1 MSPNRATCWE
11 GGLSVGCQSAGH
23 FQRPTGPLEAAD
35 ATAVWLLEQH
45 VKSLTPAARDTA
57 HTAKAGEN
65 HSPRGNT
72 DIRTWGSQGNPAG
85 GPDPS
90 RAWQFEET
98 TPRFTSTE

>member
-1 MSPNRATCWE
+1 M
-11 GGLSVGCQSAGH
+11 GCQSAGH

-57 HTAKAGEN
+57 HTAKADEN

-72 DIRTWGSQGNPAG
+72 DIRTWGSQGKTQQGDQIPAG
-85 GPDPS
+85 LGSLRKPHQGSPLLS
-90 RAWQFEET
+90 ET
-98 TPRFTSTE
+98 RQSPQRQ